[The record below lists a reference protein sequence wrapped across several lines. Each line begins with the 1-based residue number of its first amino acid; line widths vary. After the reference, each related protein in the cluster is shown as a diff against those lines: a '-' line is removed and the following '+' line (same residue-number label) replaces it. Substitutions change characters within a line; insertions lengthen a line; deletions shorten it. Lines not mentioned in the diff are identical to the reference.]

1 MITHILL
8 SFEHRKPI
16 PEVTDLIAGRIY
28 MLDNVEKNGECMAR
42 ILTADQ
48 VRMLDGDPGEVPAI
62 LKRQA
67 A

>member
-1 MITHILL
+1 MKTHILV

-16 PEVTDLIAGRIY
+16 PDVTDLIAGRIY
-28 MLDNVEKNGECMAR
+28 MIDQVEKNGECMAR

-48 VRMLDGDPGEVPAI
+48 VRLLDGDLGEVPAI